1 MTAQLHP
8 WDAPM
13 MLADEACAGRDRRD
27 LHLFIMRSGI
37 TLWCALL
44 VSLHAIAQDGSSHR
58 ALGDSLMAAGRS
70 SRAIPHYDAAIA
82 EAPTAENLARRANA
96 WLQMER
102 LDKFLVDVEEALR
115 LDSSHVQANH
125 MRALFAYRAEDRHG
139 ALRLATRGLN
149 AGATGEDRA
158 KLLRVRGMALTDLRR
173 EKEAVVD
180 LREGLQGAATDLEAM
195 KAYARALDA
204 TGDHA
209 GSLAVA
215 ERLCELEPKDIGN
228 WINRGYELAQL
239 GRHEEA
245 VAIYGK
251 AFEIDKDEPTARS
264 NRAWSFLQLG
274 RENEALADVERSLRA
289 YPSNAFA
296 LRTRAMIRLRRG
308 QREKACNDLSLA
320 RVLGNVADV
329 DRLLKEH
336 CEGGAPP
343 ADR

>member
-1 MTAQLHP
+1 
-8 WDAPM
+8 
-13 MLADEACAGRDRRD
+13 
-27 LHLFIMRSGI
+27 
-37 TLWCALL
+37 
-44 VSLHAIAQDGSSHR
+44 
-58 ALGDSLMAAGRS
+58 MAAGRS